1 MPAQGNAPG
10 IRPRTF
16 PHWNET
22 PQNVAFTHPRPDD
35 AGPERCGPDGQV
47 DQPTHSVEATEPP
60 PHPRQPNRPIPRRCS
75 GCGVYVGNRQERG
88 VTVRML
94 PTQLPTKVLRCERFR
109 AYSGGGRWTPK
120 TAETRIVACDAGIVW
135 RRAESGGVPRKGGKM
150 VSEYTRQE
158 LNLRPTDSKSG
169 ALSN

>member
-1 MPAQGNAPG
+1 MRYARFLFAARLPLFCDK
-10 IRPRTF
+10 IRPNRRM
-16 PHWNET
+16 
-22 PQNVAFTHPRPDD
+22 QQGLHPRAVAPVS
-35 AGPERCGPDGQV
+35 EGQL
-47 DQPTHSVEATEPP
+47 EATEPP
-60 PHPRQPNRPIPRRCS
+60 PHPRQPDRPTPRRCS
-75 GCGVYVGNRQERG
+75 RRWPFVGKRQERG

-120 TAETRIVACDAGIVW
+120 TAETRIVACDAGSGW
-135 RRAESGGVPRKGGKM
+135 RRADSGGLPRKGGKM